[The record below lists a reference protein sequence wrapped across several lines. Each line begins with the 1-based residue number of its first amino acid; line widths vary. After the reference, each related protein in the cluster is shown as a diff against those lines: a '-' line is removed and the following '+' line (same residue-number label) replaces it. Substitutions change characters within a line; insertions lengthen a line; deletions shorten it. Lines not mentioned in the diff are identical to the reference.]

1 MEYHTKITGTNPCL
15 DHLISIALF
24 CLWLPNVQCYVPY
37 VVSKCRQVDKLLSTA
52 CWQECRQLRR
62 RPSSTLASCVLFTQ
76 EACCMWW
83 RPTLQPDAMMHG
95 GKKFEGRRHQR
106 WTVHLPVEMTSCVGY
121 VPFLALDPRMLFS
134 QTKPMGWEKIVII
147 GQTRYD
153 MTQNIV
159 NKSNKNSIVTQ
170 MQLYCRHDKISFLL
184 ASIIPAW
191 TAETIKGWNGR
202 SSVDA
207 AIRNFGFSSR
217 SALVKHCMKM
227 LLSKFPKHEILKINH
242 PNWYLVIIKRVAV
255 YIYIRT
261 YISMIT

>member
-1 MEYHTKITGTNPCL
+1 MNSAPPSRDDILCRLCAILSSGSM
-15 DHLISIALF
+15 DALF
-24 CLWLPNVQCYVPY
+24 ANETYGVGE
-37 VVSKCRQVDKLLSTA
+37 D
-52 CWQECRQLRR
+52 
-62 RPSSTLASCVLFTQ
+62 SCN
-76 EACCMWW
+76 WS
-83 RPTLQPDAMMHG
+83 D
-95 GKKFEGRRHQR
+95 
-106 WTVHLPVEMTSCVGY
+106 S
-121 VPFLALDPRMLFS
+121 
-134 QTKPMGWEKIVII
+134 
-147 GQTRYD
+147 YD
-153 MTQNIV
+153 MTENIV

-184 ASIIPAW
+184 ASIIPVW

-242 PNWYLVIIKRVAV
+242 PNWYLVIHKRVAV